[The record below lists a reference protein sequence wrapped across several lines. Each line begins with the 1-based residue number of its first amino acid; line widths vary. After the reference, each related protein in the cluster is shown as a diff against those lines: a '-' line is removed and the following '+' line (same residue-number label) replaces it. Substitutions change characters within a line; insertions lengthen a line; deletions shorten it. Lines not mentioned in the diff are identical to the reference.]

1 MNEAWRQDPR
11 VKTMKPEKIQF
22 LSDLTAQIEKTPK
35 NQLMQKFLSLTLEA
49 NQRGISFSDQ
59 ETDLLVSILVPHMNP
74 ADRGKIDTLRML
86 SRKLAS
92 R

>member
-1 MNEAWRQDPR
+1 MKETWRQDPR
-11 VKTMKPEKIQF
+11 VKTMQPEKIQF
-22 LSDLTAQIEKTPK
+22 LTDLTAQIEKTPK
-35 NQLMQKFLSLTLEA
+35 NKLMPKFLSLTMEA

-59 ETDLLVSILVPHMNP
+59 ETDLLVGILSNYMSP

-92 R
+92 H

>member
-11 VKTMKPEKIQF
+11 VKNMKPEKIQF

-59 ETDLLVSILVPHMNP
+59 ETDLLVSILSTHMNP

-86 SRKLAS
+86 SRKLAA